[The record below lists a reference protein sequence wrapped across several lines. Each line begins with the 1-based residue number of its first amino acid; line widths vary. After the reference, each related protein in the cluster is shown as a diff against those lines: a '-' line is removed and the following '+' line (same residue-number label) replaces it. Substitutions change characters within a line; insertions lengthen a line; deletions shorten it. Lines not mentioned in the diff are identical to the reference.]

1 MPPPNEVSPDTALGR
16 FFAGFF
22 LAGIVTCL
30 GLGLYPA
37 GRDWSATI
45 FPAVVVG
52 ILVGALS
59 AWGKRWFVFFVE
71 LFTHFGL

>member
-1 MPPPNEVSPDTALGR
+1 MPTAPEVSPETALGR

-22 LAGIVTCL
+22 LAGIITCL
-30 GLGLYPA
+30 SLSLYPS

-45 FPAVVVG
+45 PPAVVVG

-59 AWGKRWFVFFVE
+59 TWGKRWFAFFVE
-71 LFTHFGL
+71 LFTRFGL